1 MGNEQ
6 SSAFA
11 GYRVLSVLP
20 NSPGVAANL
29 DTYFDFIVE
38 AAGVRLD
45 TLERPFTD
53 IISKH
58 VGKPLKLKVF
68 NCMTH
73 AEREVDLTPRNDWGG
88 SGLLG
93 ITIRFDNYE
102 QASSEVVHVLNVE
115 KNSPGE
121 KAGLRPSSDYM
132 LGTSDIV
139 FHDENELAETCAA
152 FVGQSMQV
160 YVYNSDDERVRIVTL
175 TPSYEWGGEGLLG
188 CDIGSGYLH
197 QLPDRRENSEMT
209 VSEGALAALPSRR
222 VRSSMGKGVVES
234 IRPDGFMSVK
244 LDWTLA
250 NERSAQLIVK
260 EQHLRFLVDQTPLPP
275 IVESGGAP
283 AAGGSAGDGKSGG
296 GAQDTT
302 ADELPE
308 EAPLSN
314 EVGEQG
320 DDKVGNKSGATVSMD
335 LDLS

>member
-20 NSPGVAANL
+20 NSPGSSAHL

-53 IISKH
+53 IILKH
-58 VGKPLKLKVF
+58 VGKILQLKVF
-68 NCMTH
+68 NCMTQT
-73 AEREVDLTPRNDWGG
+73 ERMLDLTPRNDWGG

-102 QASSEVVHVLNVE
+102 HANSEVVHVLNVE
-115 KNSPGE
+115 KNSPAE
-121 KAGLRPSSDYM
+121 RAGLRSSSDYM
-132 LGTSDIV
+132 LGTSDVV

-152 FVGQSMQV
+152 FVGQSVPV

-175 TPSYEWGGEGLLG
+175 MPSYEWGGEGLLG

-197 QLPDRRENSEMT
+197 QLPDRRSNSEMT

-222 VRSSMGKGVVES
+222 VRSSMGKGIVES

-275 IVESGGAP
+275 LVESG
-283 AAGGSAGDGKSGG
+283 AGGDGKSGSSEG
-296 GAQDTT
+296 VAQGVTT
-302 ADELPE
+302 PDELPE
-308 EAPLSN
+308 EEKVPLSN
-314 EVGEQG
+314 VVAERGG
-320 DDKVGNKSGATVSMD
+320 DKGGATVTMD